1 MTRRHPSGAWCGAR
15 LAAAAV
21 LGLAIA
27 LPLYAAESLDTPGV
41 IPAVVLPPQAKG
53 DPPSW
58 AGKAFRQGVVSVSHP
73 LAAEA
78 GARVLERGGNAIDAA
93 AAIQFMLNVVEPQF
107 SGIGGGGF
115 MMIHLA
121 KTNETFAIDGRE
133 KAPASA
139 TPTMFLFTGVSPA
152 QLFGLAS
159 TSGIA
164 VGVPGTLKVI
174 DTALKN

>member
-1 MTRRHPSGAWCGAR
+1 MVA
-15 LAAAAV
+15 
-21 LGLAIA
+21 
-27 LPLYAAESLDTPGV
+27 
-41 IPAVVLPPQAKG
+41 
-53 DPPSW
+53 
-58 AGKAFRQGVVSVSHP
+58 VSHKP
-73 LAAEA
+73 AAEA

-133 KAPASA
+133 RAPAA
-139 TPTMFLFTGVSPA
+139 AFPTMFLFTGVPA
-152 QLFGLAS
+152 SRLFGLAS

-174 DTALKN
+174 DTALREFAHDLAWRRDAVGDRGRR